1 MSHVALSGTMAG
13 MTTPEALPPGLNWVT
28 ADRAAALWMVRRRF
42 VPEVASTHGVATKE
56 QKSYGTLGEST
67 VTVYSYAEVQRVVA
81 ELESGEVVLDPSWRV
96 DTKEGIR
103 GARRDTLAT
112 CGWVV
117 LMLAAVIA
125 VAVLSS

>member
-1 MSHVALSGTMAG
+1 
-13 MTTPEALPPGLNWVT
+13 MTTPEALPPGVSWVT

-42 VPEVASTHGVATKE
+42 VPLVASTHGVGTKE

-67 VTVYSYAEVQRVVA
+67 FTVYSYAEVQRVVA

-96 DTKEGIR
+96 ETKEGMR

-112 CGWVV
+112 CGYVV
-117 LMLAAVIA
+117 LMLAVVIA
-125 VAVLSS
+125 VAVLWS